1 MKSSYMPGFKDTQ
14 FLNIL
19 WVKHTEHFI
28 YDLPLQLKL
37 TYLYLAI
44 NHLLKWILSIAANLT
59 FYKAAVTKT
68 KIIFKDV
75 FVSYTRKKNRFLQ
88 L

>member
-1 MKSSYMPGFKDTQ
+1 MSDFKDTQ
-14 FLNIL
+14 FLNVL

-44 NHLLKWILSIAANLT
+44 NHLLKWILSIVANLT

-68 KIIFKDV
+68 IFKDV

-88 L
+88 F